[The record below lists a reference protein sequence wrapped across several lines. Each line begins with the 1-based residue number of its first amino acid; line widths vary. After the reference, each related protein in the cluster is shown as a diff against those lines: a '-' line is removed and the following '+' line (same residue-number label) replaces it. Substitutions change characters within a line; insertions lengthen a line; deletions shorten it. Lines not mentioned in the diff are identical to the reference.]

1 MDLKDASRK
10 TNKIRTLLFLL
21 QGMEDI
27 DVVIDLKTSSV
38 KDSERALCNP
48 KSWKEVSTDVNQE
61 HELLQAN
68 C

>member
-1 MDLKDASRK
+1 MDLKDASLK
-10 TNKIRTLLFLL
+10 TNKIKTLLFLL
-21 QGMEDI
+21 QVMEDI

-38 KDSERALCNP
+38 KDSERALSNP